1 MRMRT
6 LLARRQNLDP
16 YLLAVVVCSLVAVLP
31 LAGPSYFFGAHDGP
45 HSVFFLTEFDAALRD
60 GVWYPGWGTDHAL
73 GYGYPTFVLYSPL
86 AYYGAE
92 AFLLLGAGKVAAV
105 EWIWALATVGAG
117 LAMYAYARRVLGRL
131 PGLLAAVVYVY
142 MPYHLADIYVRAA
155 LAEYCAFVWMP
166 LALLAFHNLAEKAT
180 ARRLALAGLTY
191 GALWLTHNVTA
202 IAFTPLLAAYVL
214 FRLVAE
220 RPVLSARGLGRLA
233 GRAMA
238 ALGGAVLGLGIAA
251 ALILPN
257 LLERRFVAQEQW
269 VGAGYGYA
277 QHFVYPFQ
285 LFSGF
290 WGYDPALPGP
300 ADGMSFQLGVVPI
313 VLGLAATLL
322 ALRRTT
328 DAPTGAANDE
338 NRRGAE
344 TAPSDRPAEE
354 HTIRSIRSPDP
365 LTVTTQQVYSQGANP
380 SGHRAPILF
389 FAGAALLLV
398 AFMLPLSAP
407 VWDLLPIASLIQF
420 PWRLLAITAV
430 TMALLAG
437 AAIVQAQDTKQGSE
451 LSSGYGALLILVVVL
466 ASFPYTLPEYTPVPD
481 IAEGPLLVLKFE
493 RDYPDMVGM
502 TAWTQ
507 EQPSDSPLVEQ
518 YLAGGPLVTAEALA
532 PGATVEM
539 IHAAGASDELWV
551 RSAAGTALRFYT
563 YYFPGWRVYVD
574 GARLPDAALRP
585 ETAYGLITVDVPPG
599 EHRVLL
605 RWGDTPVRTAGKAV
619 TLACLLLALALAII
633 SPRARPHPAL
643 PTT

>member
-1 MRMRT
+1 MRT
-6 LLARRQNLDP
+6 LLSRIQNRESKIGLDR
-16 YLLAVVVCSLVAVLP
+16 YLLVVAVCSLVAILP
-31 LAGPSYFFGAHDGP
+31 LIGPNYFFGAHDAP

-92 AFLLLGAGKVAAV
+92 LFLLLGAGKVAAV
-105 EWIWALATVGAG
+105 KWIWALATVGAG
-117 LAMYAYARRVLGRL
+117 LGMYAYARRVLGRL

-142 MPYHLADIYVRAA
+142 MPYHLVDVYVRAA
-155 LAEYCAFVWMP
+155 LAEYFAFVWMP
-166 LALLAFHNLAEKAT
+166 LALLAFHNLAEKVT
-180 ARRLALAGLTY
+180 ARRLALAGLAY

-214 FRLVAE
+214 FRLLAE
-220 RPVLSARGLGRLA
+220 RPDLSALSLGKLA
-233 GRAMA
+233 GRAIA

-257 LLERRFVAQEQW
+257 LLERRFIAQEQW
-269 VGAGYGYA
+269 VAEGYSYA

-300 ADGMSFQLGVVPI
+300 ADGMSFQLGVVPV
-313 VLGLAATLL
+313 VLGLAGAVF
-322 ALRRTT
+322 ALRR
-328 DAPTGAANDE
+328 
-338 NRRGAE
+338 
-344 TAPSDRPAEE
+344 SRPARE
-354 HTIRSIRSPDP
+354 
-365 LTVTTQQVYSQGANP
+365 
-380 SGHRAPILF
+380 RALILF

-398 AFMLPLSAP
+398 LFMLPLSAP
-407 VWDLLPIASLIQF
+407 VWELLPIASLIQF

-430 TMALLAG
+430 AMALLAG
-437 AAIVQAQDTKQGSE
+437 AAIVKAQDTGQDSG
-451 LSSGYGALLILVVVL
+451 LSWGQGALLVLVVVL

-507 EQPSDSPLVEQ
+507 QQPSDSPLVEQ

-532 PGATVEM
+532 PGATVDM
-539 IHAAGASDELWV
+539 IRAAGASDELWV

-574 GARLPDAALRP
+574 GKRLPDAALRP
-585 ETAYGLITVDVPPG
+585 ETVYGLITVDIPSG

-605 RWGDTPVRTAGKAV
+605 RWGDTPVRTVGKAV
-619 TLACLLLALALAII
+619 TVACLVLALALTII
-633 SPRARPHPAL
+633 NPHRQQHPAL

>member
-1 MRMRT
+1 MRT
-6 LLARRQNLDP
+6 LLSKVQNRKSLCRMFLAAKIGLDR
-16 YLLAVVVCSLVAVLP
+16 YLLVVAVCSLVAILP
-31 LAGPSYFFGAHDGP
+31 LIGPNYFFGAHDAP

-92 AFLLLGAGKVAAV
+92 LFLLLGAGKVAAV
-105 EWIWALATVGAG
+105 KWIWALATVGAG
-117 LAMYAYARRVLGRL
+117 LGMYAYARRVLGRL

-166 LALLAFHNLAEKAT
+166 LALLAFHNLAEKVT
-180 ARRLALAGLTY
+180 ARRLALAGLAF

-202 IAFTPLLAAYVL
+202 MAFTPLLAAYVL
-214 FRLVAE
+214 FRLAAE
-220 RPVLSARGLGRLA
+220 QPLLSAPRLRRLA
-233 GRAMA
+233 WRAVA

-257 LLERRFVAQEQW
+257 LLERRFVNQEQW
-269 VGAGYGYA
+269 VGAGYDYA

-300 ADGMSFQLGVVPI
+300 VDGMSFQLGVVPV
-313 VLGLAATLL
+313 VLGLAA
-322 ALRRTT
+322 AVF
-328 DAPTGAANDE
+328 AF
-338 NRRGAE
+338 RRG
-344 TAPSDRPAEE
+344 RPAGE
-354 HTIRSIRSPDP
+354 
-365 LTVTTQQVYSQGANP
+365 
-380 SGHRAPILF
+380 RALILF
-389 FAGAALLLV
+389 FGGATLLLV
-398 AFMLPLSAP
+398 AFMLPMSRP

-430 TMALLAG
+430 AMALLAG
-437 AAIVQAQDTKQGSE
+437 AAIVKAQDTGQDSG
-451 LSSGYGALLILVVVL
+451 LSWGQGALLVLVVVL

-507 EQPSDSPLVEQ
+507 QQPSDSPLVEQ

-532 PGATVEM
+532 PGATVDM
-539 IHAAGASDELWV
+539 IRAAGASDELWV
-551 RSAAGTALRFYT
+551 QSAAGTALRFYT

-574 GARLPDAALRP
+574 GKRLPDAALRP
-585 ETAYGLITVDVPPG
+585 ETVYGLITVDVPPG

-605 RWGDTPVRTAGKAV
+605 RWGDTPVRTVGKAV
-619 TLACLLLALALAII
+619 TLACLVLALALTII
-633 SPRARPHPAL
+633 NPRRRLHPTL